1 MRSSERYTP
10 KPQADVETIPFDSA
24 EEAWFWFMQ
33 AQQARNDGARF
44 VVGQGLVPRPCEPMD
59 ILKILDRL
67 HRNRRLL
74 LDHFRVLRHYGLRMM
89 PPDDRRPREFVAAKL
104 WREALERIGVAME
117 SKGLLRRTPG
127 NHWWLE
133 AAE

>member
-1 MRSSERYTP
+1 M
-10 KPQADVETIPFDSA
+10 V
-24 EEAWFWFMQ
+24 
-33 AQQARNDGARF
+33 
-44 VVGQGLVPRPCEPMD
+44 LVPRPCEPMD
-59 ILKILDRL
+59 IMKILDRL

-104 WREALERIGVAME
+104 WREALDRIGEVME
-117 SKGLLRRTPG
+117 SKGLLHVRP
-127 NHWWLE
+127 NQWWAE